1 MQSNRRAFTIYEIII
16 AISVLVQFMVILMV
30 MLRPPRANPANAQ
43 LRDSTQ
49 IRGIHQGMIL
59 FAQNNA
65 DQYPVPSQLDKA
77 HTTLTA
83 QSAKDD
89 LGNTL
94 SILLYNGFFSP
105 ELAVSPAERSK
116 LIRVHSTYA
125 LINPPAAVKAANGGD
140 QAQWDPAF
148 RGSGAEQVAKNGTK
162 PLGTL
167 GADANVVAHN
177 SYALVPYFGAR
188 RDRWSMT
195 FDAGQAVIGNRG
207 PSFELVGEKGEAT
220 SRLLDTNAQ
229 PKSAGFT
236 SEVGKGTTSVTLG
249 ILGDKDAWQGNIAF
263 NDNHVEFLTRP
274 DPENIPFRFNGLG
287 AGEQASRPDNL
298 FISEHDDT
306 VTPLPAQLGTVSF
319 DDDRARNPIRMK
331 NNWLK
336 TWTVSSNT
344 AGGAASAIT
353 IVVD

>member
-49 IRGIHQGMIL
+49 VRGIHQGMVL

-94 SILLYNGFFSP
+94 SILIYNGFFSP

-125 LINPPAAVKAANGGD
+125 LTNPPAAVKAANGAD
-140 QAQWDPAF
+140 QSQWDPAF

-188 RDRWSMT
+188 RAHWSAT
-195 FDAGQAVIGNRG
+195 FDANQAVIGNRG

-220 SRLLDTNAQ
+220 SRLLDTKVA

-236 SEVGKGTTSVTLG
+236 SEVGKGTTSVTLSIMG
-249 ILGDKDAWQGNIAF
+249 GNNTWEGNIAF
-263 NDNHVEFLTRP
+263 NDNHVEFLARP
-274 DPENIPFRFNGLG
+274 DPENIPFRFSGLG
-287 AGEQASRPDNL
+287 NGEQASRPDNL

-306 VTPLPAQLGTVSF
+306 VTPLPTQLGTISF
-319 DDDRARNPIRMK
+319 DDERDRNPLEMK

-336 TWTVSSNT
+336 TWTVSRNT
-344 AGGAASAIT
+344 AAGAASAIT